1 MANETT
7 STSANDLYPASVV
20 HTAVLAEARPQMLPY
35 ESQLMWGSGGGSLIR
50 DFPVQD
56 DPGAAAALTE
66 GSDASNTSLTTSKAS
81 ATAVEQG
88 IMATVTDRLAS
99 ISIVDAMD
107 HFASVLG
114 RSLAE
119 RYNDLVAA
127 LLGAFSNVTGSS
139 GTDFTVIQFITA
151 CANLAGREAVGTLVA
166 DLHPQQVLDLV
177 AGSGNTPGGIFTAL
191 SSGSNFY
198 ANPQL
203 NQTIAQDRQATGTY
217 VGELFNVAVFQSTSV
232 PTANAGADRAGAIF
246 VAGEALAGHEL
257 WGPRTELQRD
267 ASLRATEIVVT
278 SCTGVVERRD
288 AWGESII
295 TDA

>member
-7 STSANDLYPASVV
+7 STTANDIYPASVV
-20 HTAVLAEARPQMLPY
+20 HTAILDEARPQMLPY
-35 ESQLMWGSGGGSLIR
+35 ETQLMWGSGGNSLIR

-66 GSDASNTSLTTSKAS
+66 GTDASNTALTTSKAS

-88 IMATVTDRLAS
+88 IMATITDRLAS
-99 ISIVDAMD
+99 VSIVDAMG
-107 HFASVLG
+107 HFAPVLG
-114 RSLAE
+114 RSVAE

-127 LLGAFSNVTGSS
+127 LLAAFSNVTGSS
-139 GTDFTVIQFITA
+139 GTDFTIIQFIAA
-151 CANLAGREAVGTLVA
+151 CANLAGREAVGKLVA

-177 AGSGNTPGGIFTAL
+177 AGSGNTPGGVFTAL
-191 SSGSNFY
+191 SSGSNYY
-198 ANPQL
+198 ANP
-203 NQTIAQDRQATGTY
+203 NFNESIAQDRNATGTY
-217 VGELFNVAVFQSTSV
+217 VGQLFNVDVFQSTSV
-232 PTANAGADRAGAIF
+232 TTANAGADRAGAIF
-246 VAGEALAGHEL
+246 VEGEALAGHEL

-267 ASLRATEIVVT
+267 ASLRATEVVVT
-278 SCTGVVERRD
+278 SCVGVVERRD